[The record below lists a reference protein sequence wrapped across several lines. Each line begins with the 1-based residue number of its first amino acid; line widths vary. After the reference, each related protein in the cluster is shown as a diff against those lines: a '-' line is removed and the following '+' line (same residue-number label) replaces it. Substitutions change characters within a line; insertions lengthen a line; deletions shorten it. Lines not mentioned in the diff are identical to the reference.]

1 MLEICQVYNKL
12 NSNLLN
18 GNPQP
23 TQPSFQSQKVEETI
37 NRINTHKGVK
47 GIIVVN
53 SRGIAI
59 RSTMS
64 QNDTIEYGSL
74 ITQFTAKAQ
83 STIKALHPD
92 DDVQFIR
99 IRSKKHEI
107 MIAPEKDYSLIVL
120 QNPSNN
126 DDAQH

>member
-1 MLEICQVYNKL
+1 
-12 NSNLLN
+12 
-18 GNPQP
+18 
-23 TQPSFQSQKVEETI
+23 
-37 NRINTHKGVK
+37 
-47 GIIVVN
+47 VVN

-83 STIKALHPD
+83 STLKSLHPED
-92 DDVQFIR
+92 DIQFIR

-120 QNPSNN
+120 QDPSNN
-126 DDAQH
+126 DAQH